1 MVNILVTG
9 GAGFIGSHIVDI
21 LIERGHH
28 VRILDDL
35 SGGFIENVN
44 PMAEFIKGSIL
55 DKALVEQAIKG
66 TEIVYH
72 LAAYAAEGLSHNIRK
87 FNYMNN
93 LIGSIN
99 IINAAIK
106 NKVKRFVLASSIAVY
121 GTSHGNPPFK
131 EEDLKLPEDPYG
143 IAKYAVELD
152 LQSAYKKFGLEYTI
166 LRPYNVYGERQFIGV
181 PYRNVFGIF
190 MNRIMQSKN
199 PKIFGDGNQK
209 RAFTYIGDVAPAIVN
224 AGFSQKAKNEII
236 NIGGGKVYTVNEIAE
251 EVLLSMSSG
260 LAKEHLPPRY
270 EVKHAGELSGAV
282 QWGVSDVAM
291 EALKNLKMVEAARF
305 EAGRLLEEDETLAGY
320 AFLLT
325 YFSLRRKKRISCK
338 RLDRKSTRL
347 NSIHSS

>member
-9 GAGFIGSHIVDI
+9 GAGFIGSHIADI

-28 VRILDDL
+28 VRVLDDL

-55 DKALVEQAIKG
+55 DKALVEQAING
-66 TEIVYH
+66 VDIVYH

-99 IINAAIK
+99 LINAAIK
-106 NKVKRFVLASSIAVY
+106 NKVKRFVFASSIAVY

-131 EEDLKLPEDPYG
+131 EEDPKLPEDPYG

-166 LRPYNVYGERQFIGV
+166 LRPYNVYGERQFIGD

-251 EVLLSMSSG
+251 EVLSSMGSG

-270 EVKHAGELSGAV
+270 EVKHAWCDNSKAGEILGYEDKTSLKE
-282 QWGVSDVAM
+282 GVSKMASWAKAKGHMNPIIWDSYELDV
-291 EALKNLKMVEAARF
+291 NLPEFWQNLSKEYPESGFRMKL
-305 EAGRLLEEDETLAGY
+305 GD
-320 AFLLT
+320 
-325 YFSLRRKKRISCK
+325 
-338 RLDRKSTRL
+338 
-347 NSIHSS
+347 